1 MTLKYI
7 LRSFRRRKVRMIII
21 LLSIIF
27 GVGMVVSLS
36 AGCCGILRS
45 KFCERR
51 ETDTRCMIVIRIA

>member
-27 GVGMVVSLS
+27 GAGMVVSLGAYVS
-36 AGCCGILRS
+36 RLNDFAEKENL
-45 KFCERR
+45 
-51 ETDTRCMIVIRIA
+51 T